1 MKNKVIN
8 ALQEEVAMMSH
19 ADAVQMQTHIYTM
32 EKLLDILK
40 SEDKVIVDR
49 PVDEIVNKQE
59 EKENRSDSIFD
70 F

>member
-1 MKNKVIN
+1 MKNKVIA

-19 ADAVQMQTHIYTM
+19 ADAGEMQTHIYTM

-40 SEDKVIVDR
+40 SEDKAIVDR
-49 PVDEIVNKQE
+49 PIDEIMNKQE
-59 EKENRSDSIFD
+59 EKEDKSDSIFD

>member
-1 MKNKVIN
+1 MKNKIIA
-8 ALQEEVAMMSH
+8 ALQEEAAMMSH
-19 ADAVQMQTHIYTM
+19 ADAEQMNTHIYTM

-49 PVDEIVNKQE
+49 PVDEITNKQE
-59 EKENRSDSIFD
+59 EKVDKSDSIFD